1 MAEFADETSAL
12 PDLPERVACG
22 SGRNVYDAGMSKD
35 AANAQGAAAATPEKL
50 ALAQQAFERFH
61 TRCFWFMR
69 ADAQITAEDVP
80 EIVRGLRAHGN
91 REAFLIAAE
100 LCR

>member
-1 MAEFADETSAL
+1 MNDSSTI
-12 PDLPERVACG
+12 PGVPPVKQD
-22 SGRNVYDAGMSKD
+22 
-35 AANAQGAAAATPEKL
+35 KL
-50 ALAQQAFERFH
+50 ELAQQAFRKFH
-61 TRCFWFMR
+61 SRCFWFMR
-69 ADAQITAEDVP
+69 EDLHVSEENLP

>member
-1 MAEFADETSAL
+1 MDEPSKVAAA
-12 PDLPERVACG
+12 PAAPER
-22 SGRNVYDAGMSKD
+22 
-35 AANAQGAAAATPEKL
+35 L

-69 ADAQITAEDVP
+69 EDLRVG
-80 EIVRGLRAHGN
+80 EEDIEAIIRGLRFHGN
-91 REAFLIAAE
+91 REAFLIAAK

>member
-1 MAEFADETSAL
+1 MDNSTPVDGPPAS
-12 PDLPERVACG
+12 PER
-22 SGRNVYDAGMSKD
+22 
-35 AANAQGAAAATPEKL
+35 L

-69 ADAQITAEDVP
+69 EDLRVGEK
-80 EIVRGLRAHGN
+80 EIETIIQGLRSHGS
-91 REAFLIAAE
+91 REAFLIAAR